1 MYQKTGIFNDTI
13 ILEKGYKSIKI
24 QIKKNFLL
32 RQNKLKFRLKI
43 KKKNLNQIKGL
54 KNNGNRI

>member
-43 KKKNLNQIKGL
+43 KKKKIKL
-54 KNNGNRI
+54 DKRIKK